1 MTSTEL
7 NQELFRQLAIISAD
21 DKLMRKAVKAL
32 KCIVGKE
39 EEMDATEMSRE
50 EFMARVEQA
59 DRGKSI
65 SFKSIED
72 IDQYVRSL

>member
-1 MTSTEL
+1 
-7 NQELFRQLAIISAD
+7 
-21 DKLMRKAVKAL
+21 
-32 KCIVGKE
+32 
-39 EEMDATEMSRE
+39 MSRE